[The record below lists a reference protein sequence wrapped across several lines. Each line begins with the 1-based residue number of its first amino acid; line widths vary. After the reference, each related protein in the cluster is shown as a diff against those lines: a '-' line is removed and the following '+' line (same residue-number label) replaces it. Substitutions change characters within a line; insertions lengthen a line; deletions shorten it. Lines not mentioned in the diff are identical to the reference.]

1 MFRAQSPSSDA
12 IEQTS
17 TEHVTICSYST
28 RNDTRSS
35 VGAKC
40 ICYKK
45 QKERIGGKQVVT
57 EEVQEERKKGREV

>member
-1 MFRAQSPSSDA
+1 MFWAQGPSSDA

-17 TEHVTICSYST
+17 TEHAIICSYST

-35 VGAKC
+35 VSAKC
-40 ICYKK
+40 TCYTK

-57 EEVQEERKKGREV
+57 EKVQEERKKGREV